1 MSNNC
6 QFKLLVL
13 HNNNPNYIV
22 IWLWL
27 TFTLL
32 MNNIQGDL
40 QFRNCG
46 DRVSWYVLQEAS
58 FYWTQYSVRQ
68 VKLFFNWLIDS
79 SQAPPAILM
88 KVQTMS
94 NMKIKTE
101 NYPYPLCP
109 SLFRMFR
116 STQLSCTAVA
126 GTLQIYG
133 GCKCLEGW

>member
-46 DRVSWYVLQEAS
+46 DIRVSWYVLKGAS
-58 FYWTQYSVRQ
+58 FYRKQYSVQAVEAFLYLTALNIYSLTAQRLLNESSKY
-68 VKLFFNWLIDS
+68 VKTF
-79 SQAPPAILM
+79 
-88 KVQTMS
+88 
-94 NMKIKTE
+94 IKTE
-101 NYPYPLCP
+101 NNPFPCSGCSGPHHSAALQSP
-109 SLFRMFR
+109 
-116 STQLSCTAVA
+116 

-133 GCKCLEGW
+133 GFKCLEGW

>member
-40 QFRNCG
+40 QFRIYSN
-46 DRVSWYVLQEAS
+46 VLKEDI
-58 FYWTQYSVRQ
+58 FV
-68 VKLFFNWLIDS
+68 
-79 SQAPPAILM
+79 
-88 KVQTMS
+88 
-94 NMKIKTE
+94 
-101 NYPYPLCP
+101 
-109 SLFRMFR
+109 
-116 STQLSCTAVA
+116 
-126 GTLQIYG
+126 
-133 GCKCLEGW
+133 